1 MKQTFFKSALV
12 ASAILLA
19 ACSST
24 PTTTSMLDQ
33 ARADF
38 VTANNNP
45 SVSSYAP
52 LEFKQASDALD
63 QANRAAARNED
74 LSTIDR
80 LAYLAKQRIAT
91 AQEVA
96 RGKTAEA
103 EIANA
108 GRERDQVRLQART
121 AEAERARRDAT
132 AAQAQTAAAN
142 QQAAAANQQAAAAQ
156 QQAATAQQ
164 QAMDAQEQT
173 RQMQAK
179 AAQLEVILVE
189 LQAKKTE
196 RGMVITIGDVL
207 FATNQAE
214 LTAGGMSTLR
224 KLADVMAQNPER
236 TVLVEAFTDSTGSSA
251 HNQEL
256 SQRRANTVAMALS
269 SMGLPRERVAM
280 RAYGEAFPVAPN
292 DSATNRQLNRRVE
305 IVLSNE
311 GAPIPPRA
319 AAR

>member
-1 MKQTFFKSALV
+1 MKQTFLKSAV
-12 ASAILLA
+12 FASAIFLA
-19 ACSST
+19 ACSSA
-24 PTTTSMLDQ
+24 PISTSMLDQ

-38 VTANNNP
+38 VAANNNP

-52 LEFKQASDALD
+52 LEFKQASDALND
-63 QANRAAARNED
+63 ANRAAAQRED
-74 LSTIDR
+74 LATIDR

-96 RGKTAEA
+96 RGKAAEA
-103 EIANA
+103 DIANA

-121 AEAERARRDAT
+121 AEADRARRDAA
-132 AAQAQTAAAN
+132 AAQADAAN
-142 QQAAAANQQAAAAQ
+142 ANQQAAAAQ
-156 QQAATAQQ
+156 QQAAMAQQ

-173 RQMQAK
+173 RQLQAR
-179 AAQLEVILVE
+179 AAQMEVILVE
-189 LQAKKTE
+189 LQAKKTD

-214 LTAGGMSTLR
+214 LTPGGMSTLR
-224 KLADVMAQNPER
+224 KLADVMGQNPGR
-236 TVLVEAFTDSTGSSA
+236 TVLVEGFTDSTGSSA

-256 SQRRANTVAMALS
+256 SQRRANAVAMALA
-269 SMGLPRERVAM
+269 SMGVPRERIAM
-280 RAYGEAFPVAPN
+280 RAYGEAFPVAAN

-311 GAPIPPRA
+311 GASIPPRA

>member
-1 MKQTFFKSALV
+1 MKPRFLKSAV
-12 ASAILLA
+12 FASVVLLA
-19 ACSST
+19 ACSTT

-38 VTANNNP
+38 VAANNNP
-45 SVSSYAP
+45 AVSSHAP
-52 LEFKQASDALD
+52 LEFRQASDALD
-63 QANRAAARNED
+63 QANTAAARKED
-74 LSTIDR
+74 LNTIDR

-96 RGKTAEA
+96 RAKAAEA

-108 GRERDQVRLQART
+108 GRERDQVRLEART
-121 AEAERARRDAT
+121 AEAERARRDAA
-132 AAQAQTAAAN
+132 AAQA
-142 QQAAAANQQAAAAQ
+142 QAAAAQ
-156 QQAATAQQ
+156 RQAATAQQ

-173 RQMQAK
+173 RQMQAR

-207 FATNQAE
+207 FATNRAE

-224 KLADVMAQNPER
+224 KLAEVMAQNPDR
-236 TVLVEAFTDSTGSSA
+236 TVLVEGFTDSTGSSA

-269 SMGLPRERVAM
+269 SMGVPRERVAM
-280 RAYGEAFPVAPN
+280 RAYGEAFPVAAN

-305 IVLSNE
+305 IVLSNQ
-311 GAPIPPRA
+311 GASIPPRA
-319 AAR
+319 AMR

>member
-1 MKQTFFKSALV
+1 MKQTFIKSAV
-12 ASAILLA
+12 FASAILLA
-19 ACSST
+19 ACSSA
-24 PTTTSMLDQ
+24 PMTTSMLDQ

-38 VTANNNP
+38 VAANNNP
-45 SVSSYAP
+45 AVSSNAP

-63 QANRAAARNED
+63 EANRAAARRED
-74 LSTIDR
+74 MNTIDR
-80 LAYLAKQRIAT
+80 LAYIAKQRIAT

-96 RGKTAEA
+96 RGKSAEA

-121 AEAERARRDAT
+121 AEAERARRDA
-132 AAQAQTAAAN
+132 ANAQAE
-142 QQAAAANQQAAAAQ
+142 AAAANQQAAAAQ
-156 QQAATAQQ
+156 QQAANAQQ

-173 RQMQAK
+173 RQLQAR

-189 LQAKKTE
+189 LQAKKTD

-224 KLADVMAQNPER
+224 KLADVMGQNPDR
-236 TVLVEAFTDSTGSSA
+236 TVLVEGFTDSTGSSA

-269 SMGLPRERVAM
+269 SMGVPRERVAM

-305 IVLSNE
+305 IVLSNQ
-311 GAPIPPRA
+311 GASIPPRA